1 MAAVLMEL
9 LPLIHISNWCL
20 LQPTNP
26 FRSAR
31 DVQNA
36 IDGLVEGV
44 DSVVSCERRI
54 AWTSTDPVPMWT
66 TCNGDVY
73 VFRRDNLTR
82 FGHLFGR
89 TMAWLETDATN
100 INTPEEWAEAEEE
113 ERSKLAAS

>member
-1 MAAVLMEL
+1 
-9 LPLIHISNWCL
+9 
-20 LQPTNP
+20 
-26 FRSAR
+26 
-31 DVQNA
+31 
-36 IDGLVEGV
+36 
-44 DSVVSCERRI
+44 
-54 AWTSTDPVPMWT
+54 MWT